1 MGLLKDVKNGINW
14 LYYHFSQLLYKKPTT
29 KSIYRTLWV
38 KNKMQTKSESYRAK
52 IISYTGKAIAAM
64 TAWLNAQVNTCR
76 VSCSLTDAARRLLRS
91 PQFDAL
97 MDMNIAF
104 FTSDMMFYRREN
116 AVKLCIVQG
125 QQTMIYHADFR
136 ANNPESFVYLEQVAS
151 QAGWHLLEDRRKV
164 AHQVEHDRRQ
174 RVVIASIRLAASSF
188 LLHNASVMAS
198 EFGTSSGASGSRT
211 AFAASNFNDSTIV
224 RPLGLFSSSTDYFV
238 HEGEPL
244 DLDEHDHA
252 DDDDHL
258 HQHTDAI
265 TTNEF
270 SPERYQSVLKVLGK
284 KWIKN
289 KRDPGYL
296 ADDIDEMA
304 QYIAARPQAY
314 ELLMS
319 VRKQPWTLHHKFGEF
334 RSDVRGS
341 NFDVNSVRIY
351 FDTRAA
357 AILKSHE
364 ACEIDARHCTASPVD
379 ALLHELLHAK
389 LTLTETDEF
398 IRSGGMSGA
407 MYPYQHERKVIA
419 LENKMYRA
427 MSDHDQQPRPNRRSH
442 VGTLITADCATCVG
456 G

>member
-1 MGLLKDVKNGINW
+1 MRSKSVSYIAKATGLI
-14 LYYHFSQLLYKKPTT
+14 SQF
-29 KSIYRTLWV
+29 I
-38 KNKMQTKSESYRAK
+38 
-52 IISYTGKAIAAM
+52 AIM
-64 TAWLNAQVNTCR
+64 SAWLNAQVNTCR

-116 AVKLCIVQG
+116 AVKLCLVEG
-125 QQTMIYHADFR
+125 QQTMIYHAAFSL
-136 ANNPESFVYLEQVAS
+136 NNPEAFAHLERVANQS
-151 QAGWHLLEDRRKV
+151 GWYLLEDRRKV
-164 AHQVEHDRRQ
+164 AHKVEHDRRQ
-174 RVVIASIRLAASSF
+174 RVVLASIRLAASSF
-188 LLHNASVMAS
+188 LLHNSSVMAS
-198 EFGTSSGASGSRT
+198 DFSLNSAAVSGQT
-211 AFAASNFNDSTIV
+211 LFAASHVNASTIV
-224 RPLGLFSSSTDYFV
+224 RPLGLFSPTTDYFN
-238 HEGEPL
+238 EKSNGLAL
-244 DLDEHDHA
+244 DLHEAHSDAHEHSDMAVA
-252 DDDDHL
+252 DD
-258 HQHTDAI
+258 
-265 TTNEF
+265 F
-270 SPERYQSVLKVLGK
+270 SPEKYQAVLKLLGK

-296 ADDIDEMA
+296 GDDIDEMA

-319 VRKQPWTLHHKFGEF
+319 VRKQPWTLHHRAGEF
-334 RSDVRGS
+334 RSDVRGT

-364 ACEIDARHCTASPVD
+364 ACEVDAGHCTASPVD

-389 LTLTETDEF
+389 LTLTETSEF

-427 MSDHDQQPRPNRRSH
+427 MSAHDQQSRPYRRSH
-442 VGTLITADCATCVG
+442 VGTLITAECATCIG
-456 G
+456 GV

>member
-1 MGLLKDVKNGINW
+1 MRSKSVSYIAKVTGLIGV
-14 LYYHFSQLLYKKPTT
+14 FT
-29 KSIYRTLWV
+29 
-38 KNKMQTKSESYRAK
+38 
-52 IISYTGKAIAAM
+52 AIM
-64 TAWLNAQVNTCR
+64 SAWLNAQVNTCR

-116 AVKLCIVQG
+116 AVKLCLVEG
-125 QQTMIYHADFR
+125 QQTMIYHAAFSL
-136 ANNPESFVYLEQVAS
+136 NNPEAFAHLERVANQS
-151 QAGWHLLEDRRKV
+151 GWSLLQDRRKV
-164 AHQVEHDRRQ
+164 AHKVEHDRRQ
-174 RVVIASIRLAASSF
+174 RVVLASIRLAASSF
-188 LLHNASVMAS
+188 LLHNTSVMAS
-198 EFGTSSGASGSRT
+198 DFGLNGAAVHGQT
-211 AFAASNFNDSTIV
+211 LFAASHVNASTIV
-224 RPLGLFSSSTDYFV
+224 RPLGLFSPANDYFNDN
-238 HEGEPL
+238 PDSRLL
-244 DLDEHDHA
+244 DLQAANSDFHEHPDMTLA
-252 DDDDHL
+252 D
-258 HQHTDAI
+258 
-265 TTNEF
+265 EF
-270 SPERYQSVLKVLGK
+270 SPEKYKAVSKLLSK

-296 ADDIDEMA
+296 GSDIDEMA

-319 VRKQPWTLHHKFGEF
+319 VRKQPWTLHHRAGEF
-334 RSDVRGS
+334 RSDVRGT

-364 ACEIDARHCTASPVD
+364 TCEVDARHCTASPVD

-407 MYPYQHERKVIA
+407 IYPYQHERKVIA

-427 MSDHDQQPRPNRRSH
+427 MSDHDQQPRPYRRSH

-456 G
+456 GA

>member
-1 MGLLKDVKNGINW
+1 MIIKSVSYIAKFTGLIGS
-14 LYYHFSQLLYKKPTT
+14 FT
-29 KSIYRTLWV
+29 
-38 KNKMQTKSESYRAK
+38 
-52 IISYTGKAIAAM
+52 AIM
-64 TAWLNAQVNTCR
+64 SAWLNAQVNSCR

-91 PQFDAL
+91 PHFDAL

-116 AVKLCIVQG
+116 AVKLCLVEG
-125 QQTMIYHADFR
+125 QQTMIYHADFSL
-136 ANNPESFVYLEQVAS
+136 NNPEAFAHLERIANQS
-151 QAGWHLLEDRRKV
+151 GWYLLEDRRKV
-164 AHQVEHDRRQ
+164 AHKVEHDRRQ
-174 RVVIASIRLAASSF
+174 RVVLASIRLAASSF
-188 LLHNASVMAS
+188 LLHNTSVMAS
-198 EFGTSSGASGSRT
+198 DLGLNSATVRGPT
-211 AFAASNFNDSTIV
+211 LFAASHVNAATIV
-224 RPLGLFSSSTDYFV
+224 RPLGLFSPATDYFN
-238 HEGEPL
+238 ENKNGL
-244 DLDEHDHA
+244 ALDEHAAHSDAHDHSDMMIAA
-252 DDDDHL
+252 D
-258 HQHTDAI
+258 
-265 TTNEF
+265 F
-270 SPERYQSVLKVLGK
+270 SPEKYQAVLKLLGK

-296 ADDIDEMA
+296 GDDIDEMA

-319 VRKQPWTLHHKFGEF
+319 VRKQPWTLHHRAGEF
-334 RSDVRGS
+334 RSDVRGT

-364 ACEIDARHCTASPVD
+364 ACEVDAGHCTASPVD

-407 MYPYQHERKVIA
+407 IYPYQHERKVIA

-427 MSDHDQQPRPNRRSH
+427 MSAHDQQPRPYRRSH
-442 VGTLITADCATCVG
+442 VGTLITAECATCIG
-456 G
+456 GV

>member
-1 MGLLKDVKNGINW
+1 
-14 LYYHFSQLLYKKPTT
+14 
-29 KSIYRTLWV
+29 
-38 KNKMQTKSESYRAK
+38 MQTKSVSYIAK
-52 IISYTGKAIAAM
+52 VTGLMGSFVTVIS
-64 TAWLNAQVNTCR
+64 AWLNAQVNTCR

-116 AVKLCIVQG
+116 AVKLCLVEG
-125 QQTMIYHADFR
+125 QQTMIYHADFSL
-136 ANNPESFVYLEQVAS
+136 NNPEAFAHLERVANQS
-151 QAGWHLLEDRRKV
+151 GWFLLEDRRKV

-174 RVVIASIRLAASSF
+174 RVVLASIRLAASSF
-188 LLHNASVMAS
+188 LLHNTSVMAS
-198 EFGTSSGASGSRT
+198 DFGLNSAAAHGQITFATSHVNA
-211 AFAASNFNDSTIV
+211 STIV
-224 RPLGLFSSSTDYFV
+224 RPLGLFSPATNYFSDNHDGSTLDL
-238 HEGEPL
+238 HEGSS
-244 DLDEHDHA
+244 DLHEDISDLHDHPDMTLT
-252 DDDDHL
+252 DD
-258 HQHTDAI
+258 
-265 TTNEF
+265 F
-270 SPERYQSVLKVLGK
+270 SPEKYQAVLKLLGK

-296 ADDIDEMA
+296 GDDIDEMA

-319 VRKQPWTLHHKFGEF
+319 VRKQPWTLHHRAGEF
-334 RSDVRGS
+334 RSDVRGT

-364 ACEIDARHCTASPVD
+364 ACEVDAGHCTASPVD
-379 ALLHELLHAK
+379 ALLHELIHAK

-407 MYPYQHERKVIA
+407 IYPYQHERKVIA

-427 MSDHDQQPRPNRRSH
+427 MSAHDQQPRPYRRSH
-442 VGTLITADCATCVG
+442 VGTLITTECATCIG
-456 G
+456 GV